1 MKVVIFGANG
11 GTGQALLG
19 HALKQKHDVVAAVRN
34 PDKIAANVVKAGVRA
49 VKADV
54 LDRAS
59 VAAAIRGADAVLSA
73 FGPADNKNPGTL
85 MSEGVTNLVAACTET
100 GVSRFVFESGL
111 MVGDRDGLSLVSRIG
126 VAVYGW
132 LNSKLRADKELAEAA
147 IRGSTI
153 AHWVIVRPPALEH
166 APARGDFIHG
176 ERAAVNAA
184 KKMAHADVA
193 TFMLR
198 CATEDEF
205 ARTIQR
211 VGHR

>member
-34 PDKIAANVVKAGVRA
+34 PDKIAASVVKAGVRA

-85 MSEGVTNLVAACTET
+85 MSEGVTNLVADLT
-100 GVSRFVFESGL
+100 GRVSLLFL
-111 MVGDRDGLSLVSRIG
+111 PLPIVGADG
-126 VAVYGW
+126 
-132 LNSKLRADKELAEAA
+132 
-147 IRGSTI
+147 
-153 AHWVIVRPPALEH
+153 
-166 APARGDFIHG
+166 APAR
-176 ERAAVNAA
+176 V
-184 KKMAHADVA
+184 
-193 TFMLR
+193 L
-198 CATEDEF
+198 
-205 ARTIQR
+205 ARPLDS
-211 VGHR
+211 